1 MKTIEFI
8 TFLIIFI
15 GIVCYSCIR
24 INKVEDELEKK
35 KRNKE
40 ALEAENTEFDYGHNI
55 TYKSEEL

>member
-40 ALEAENTEFDYGHNI
+40 ALEAENTEFDYGHNVNHKI
-55 TYKSEEL
+55 EE

>member
-24 INKVEDELEKK
+24 INKIEDELEKK
-35 KRNKE
+35 KRNRE
-40 ALEAENTEFDYGHNI
+40 ALEAENTEYDYGHNV
-55 TYKSEEL
+55 KHNSEE

>member
-40 ALEAENTEFDYGHNI
+40 ALEAENTEFDYGHNVNH
-55 TYKSEEL
+55 KVEE

>member
-8 TFLIIFI
+8 IFLIIFI

-40 ALEAENTEFDYGHNI
+40 ALEAENTEFDYGHNVNH
-55 TYKSEEL
+55 KVEK